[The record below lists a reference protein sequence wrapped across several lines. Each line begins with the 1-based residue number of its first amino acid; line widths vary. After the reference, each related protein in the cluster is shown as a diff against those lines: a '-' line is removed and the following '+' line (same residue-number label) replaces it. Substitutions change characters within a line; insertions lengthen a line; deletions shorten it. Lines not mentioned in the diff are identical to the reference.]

1 MRNYCYKSIGKAM
14 VIVALTM
21 FIGGCSS
28 PVGPDP
34 SPATDFTLTYAA
46 GVNGTLSGTAT
57 QSVASGGSGTS
68 VTAVPDTGYHFVAW
82 SDANITNPR
91 TDTGVTAN
99 VTVTAIFAINTYT
112 LTYTAGTNGA
122 ITGTSPQTV
131 NYNANGTTVTAEPDS
146 SYHFVKWSDYSQQNP
161 RTDTSVTAD
170 VTVSAIFAVN
180 TTQYTLTYTA
190 GANGSIT
197 GTSPQIKYSGEDG
210 TAVTAVPSTGYHF
223 VNWSDS
229 STANPRTD
237 SSVTANISVTANF
250 AINTYT
256 LTYTAGANGS
266 ITGTSPQ
273 TVNYNASGTEVTAV
287 PDIGYHFVNWN
298 DSSTANPRTDSSVT
312 ANVTVTANFAIN
324 TYTLTYT
331 AGAHGS
337 ITGTSP
343 QTVNYNANG
352 TAVTAVP
359 CTGYHFVSWSDGMM
373 TASRTDSSVSADV
386 TVTATF
392 AINTYT
398 LTYTAGANGTIT
410 GTSPQTVNYNTPGV
424 AVTAVPSTGYHFV
437 NWSDSSTANPR
448 TDSSVTANISV
459 TANFAINIYTLTYAA
474 GENGS
479 ITGTSPQTVNY
490 NASGN
495 PVTATPSPGYHFV
508 SWSDSSTA
516 NPRIDTSVSTNVT
529 VTASFAIDGVSNITF
544 TAPYEELIDLS
555 ADPDK
560 SLEKPNYPGLTVWV
574 GAYSAYTWYMD
585 GVVESG
591 ETGNTYVLG
600 TWDLAIG
607 VHNLTVI
614 VTKDSV
620 PYSKQL
626 RFRVVSYVVN

>member
-1 MRNYCYKSIGKAM
+1 M

-250 AINTYT
+250 AIN
-256 LTYTAGANGS
+256 
-266 ITGTSPQ
+266 
-273 TVNYNASGTEVTAV
+273 
-287 PDIGYHFVNWN
+287 
-298 DSSTANPRTDSSVT
+298 
-312 ANVTVTANFAIN
+312 
-324 TYTLTYT
+324 
-331 AGAHGS
+331 
-337 ITGTSP
+337 
-343 QTVNYNANG
+343 
-352 TAVTAVP
+352 
-359 CTGYHFVSWSDGMM
+359 
-373 TASRTDSSVSADV
+373 
-386 TVTATF
+386 
-392 AINTYT
+392 
-398 LTYTAGANGTIT
+398 
-410 GTSPQTVNYNTPGV
+410 
-424 AVTAVPSTGYHFV
+424 
-437 NWSDSSTANPR
+437 
-448 TDSSVTANISV
+448 
-459 TANFAINIYTLTYAA
+459 IYTLTYAA